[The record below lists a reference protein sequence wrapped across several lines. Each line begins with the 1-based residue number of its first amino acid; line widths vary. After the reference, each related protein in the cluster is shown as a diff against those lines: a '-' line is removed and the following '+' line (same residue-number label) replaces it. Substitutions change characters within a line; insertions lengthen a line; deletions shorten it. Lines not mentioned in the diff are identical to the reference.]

1 MRYQKGEKMFKTIE
15 EVMDYVDAVDYIVI
29 NWFDYELED
38 ELGELGLLAL
48 INKNGNIIDY
58 VTDEYRR
65 GKGLGCFGVREY
77 RLTDITTW
85 NKEKRY
91 IQNEEKKYLENM

>member
-1 MRYQKGEKMFKTIE
+1 MFKTIE
-15 EVMDYVDAVDYIVI
+15 EAMDYVDAVDYLII
-29 NWFDYELED
+29 NSFDYELDD
-38 ELGELGLLAL
+38 ELGELSLLAL

-77 RLTDITTW
+77 RLTDLTTW
-85 NKEKRY
+85 SKEKRY

>member
-1 MRYQKGEKMFKTIE
+1 MFKTIE
-15 EVMDYVDAVDYIVI
+15 EVMDYVDAVDYLII
-29 NWFDYELED
+29 NSFGYELDD
-38 ELGELGLLAL
+38 ELGELSLLAL

-77 RLTDITTW
+77 RLTDLTTW
-85 NKEKRY
+85 SKEKRY